1 MLRSNHGVTLLKLQ
15 EIKQLRISV
24 GIPLFG
30 GEFCPN
36 VVLNQ
41 LKQFAVY
48 PTLPFV
54 REI

>member
-1 MLRSNHGVTLLKLQ
+1 MLKSNHGVTLLKLQ
-15 EIKQLRISV
+15 EINPLEISV
-24 GIPLFG
+24 GISSLG

-54 REI
+54 R